1 MAVTRLGLGGSGR
14 AYAGFTAKATAVVD
28 ISTIELT
35 GVYARTLEVTAA
47 YAPTVEVTGV
57 YAPTISVT
65 GEWE

>member
-1 MAVTRLGLGGSGR
+1 MAITQLGLHGPQ
-14 AYAGFTAKATAVVD
+14 AGYGTFTAKSEAVVD

-35 GVYARTLEVTAA
+35 GVYALTLEVTAA

-57 YAPTISVT
+57 YAPTIELT